1 VPRLKLHV
9 VERTDFLKFLDPT
22 ADGTGLFVPG
32 TIAAQPGDKVSVE
45 VVFQGGPRVLLS
57 GVVAW
62 RRISGDARTRAG
74 SGVQIEPGEQT
85 KLDYVFGYV
94 RGGLLDAREKR
105 RLPVRLRVA
114 YSGARGRRINFTRDI
129 NEEGAF
135 VRAHELLEVGAHT
148 VLLISPPGPYK
159 PIQIK
164 ATVMRQQDAPG
175 DRGFGVRFDFDT
187 STERAKILA
196 FVDKLESDYLEG
208 QLPDD
213 ALL

>member
-1 VPRLKLHV
+1 VPRLKLHL
-9 VERTDFLKFLDPT
+9 VERTDFFKFLDGDA

-32 TIAAQPGDKVSVE
+32 TTGVAVGERVTLE

-62 RRISGDARTRAG
+62 RRTTGDARTRPG
-74 SGVQIEPGEQT
+74 SGITVDATEQA
-85 KLDYVFGYV
+85 KLAYLFGYV

-114 YSGARGRRINFTRDI
+114 YSGARGRRINFTRDL

-135 VRAHELLEVGAHT
+135 VRTAEMLELGAHT
-148 VLLISPPGPYK
+148 TLLISPPGAFK
-159 PIQIK
+159 PLQVKVTI
-164 ATVMRQQDAPG
+164 TRQSPDG
-175 DRGFGVRFDFDT
+175 DRGVGVQFEFYDEA
-187 STERAKILA
+187 ERARMVA

-208 QLPDD
+208 RLPDD